1 MVVDIFWRVV
11 GGGEYILA
19 GGGLWWVMVD
29 ILAGGGWWHSLVWNK
44 SEIVNNPKIIFFSW
58 IYIKN

>member
-29 ILAGGGWWHSLVWNK
+29 ILAGVGWWHSLV
-44 SEIVNNPKIIFFSW
+44 
-58 IYIKN
+58 